1 MSGQWLTAIYSLL
14 TCFGGGTL
22 ALLGISEVAR
32 LAPKTRKAAA
42 VAAALLLL
50 AGGCVFVFTV
60 GKPAGVMAMAVNA
73 VHGSPKSLEF
83 VAAVLCFVA
92 AIVYLIVAFRSD
104 EESSA
109 PRIVGIVGL
118 VLGVLMGVAAGYSMA
133 VGRADWNNIVLPVA
147 YLGSAVAMGGSL
159 FASLMAVLREEAPD
173 FRKVALI
180 SLVGAVVQAIGFVVF
195 GALTGFAVDAVLYWV
210 GAIAVG
216 TVVPL
221 ICLAVSPKARALVFA
236 SLICSVAGAL
246 CLRVVVLA
254 MGTTS
259 LGLIA
264 NAASRT
270 PILVS

>member
-1 MSGQWLTAIYSLL
+1 M
-14 TCFGGGTL
+14 
-22 ALLGISEVAR
+22 
-32 LAPKTRKAAA
+32 
-42 VAAALLLL
+42 
-50 AGGCVFVFTV
+50 
-60 GKPAGVMAMAVNA
+60 
-73 VHGSPKSLEF
+73 
-83 VAAVLCFVA
+83 
-92 AIVYLIVAFRSD
+92 YLIVAFRSD

-221 ICLAVSPKARALVFA
+221 ICLAASPKARALVFA

-246 CLRVVVLA
+246 CLRAVVLA

-264 NAASRT
+264 NAASRS
-270 PILVS
+270 PILAGSLGFMRRGRRSCGGPGRLWTCSCVRWGGCRGRPASPPPCIGRPAPFPTDSWNRGT

>member
-22 ALLGISEVAR
+22 AFLGISEVAR

-50 AGGCVFVFTV
+50 AGGCVFVLTV

-73 VHGSPKSLEF
+73 IHGSPKSLEF

-92 AIVYLIVAFRSD
+92 AVVYLIVAFRSD

-159 FASLMAVLREEAPD
+159 FASLMAPD

-221 ICLAVSPKARALVFA
+221 ICLAASPKARALVFA

-246 CLRVVVLA
+246 CLRAVVLA

-259 LGLIA
+259 LSLIA
-264 NAASRT
+264 NAASRS
-270 PILVS
+270 PILAG